1 MKDDKTQTQL
11 LNEIVELLKPIS
23 ELSNHYSRILN
34 KDIENEKLISP
45 LKATRTAEGEMKKQY
60 E

>member
-11 LNEIVELLKPIS
+11 LKEIVELLKPIS

-34 KDIENEKLISP
+34 KDIENEKFQEVIDYINF
-45 LKATRTAEGEMKKQY
+45 LKKNPN
-60 E
+60 

>member
-1 MKDDKTQTQL
+1 MIDDKTQTQL
-11 LNEIVELLKPIS
+11 LNEIVNLLKPIS

-45 LKATRTAEGEMKKQY
+45 LKTTRTAEGEMKKQY

>member
-45 LKATRTAEGEMKKQY
+45 LKTTRTACNKTY
-60 E
+60 

>member
-1 MKDDKTQTQL
+1 L

-45 LKATRTAEGEMKKQY
+45 LKTTRTAEGEMKKQY

>member
-34 KDIENEKLISP
+34 KDIENEKLISS
-45 LKATRTAEGEMKKQY
+45 LKTTRTAEGEMKKQY

>member
-11 LNEIVELLKPIS
+11 LNEIANLLKPIS
-23 ELSNHYSRILN
+23 ELSKHYSRIIN
-34 KDIENEKLISP
+34 DDIENEKLISQ
-45 LKATRTAEGEMKKQY
+45 LKKTRTAQGEMKKKY

>member
-11 LNEIVELLKPIS
+11 LNEIVNLLKPIS
-23 ELSNHYSRILN
+23 ELSEHYSRIIN
-34 KDIENEKLISP
+34 DDIENEKLIFH
-45 LKATRTAEGEMKKQY
+45 LKKTRTAQGEMKKKY